1 MNRFLLSLFCV
12 LCGLMTAESA
22 LAQRTPAL
30 GIRAGWDSGPDN
42 AYLGLQTEF
51 GRIPGGASIAPS
63 LDVELG
69 DGSSTIVNG
78 DLRWYLLPLPETGIQ
93 IYGAAGPGLVL
104 SPDTELGLNLAAG
117 LHIPMKGGRRY
128 NMEARF
134 GFGDVPDFKLGASIV
149 FAF

>member
-1 MNRFLLSLFCV
+1 MQRIAKISLLV
-12 LCGLMTAESA
+12 LVGLVAESVS
-22 LAQRTPAL
+22 AQSTPAL
-30 GIRAGWDSGPDN
+30 GIRAGWNSQPDN

-51 GRIPGGASIAPS
+51 GRVLGGGHLAPS

-78 DLRWYLLPLPETGIQ
+78 DIRWYLFPLPETGIR

-104 SPDTELGLNLAAG
+104 SPDTELGLHLTAG
-117 LHIPMKGGRRY
+117 LHIPMKSGRRY
-128 NMEARF
+128 NIEARF
-134 GFGDVPDFKLGASIV
+134 GFGDVPDFKLGMGLS